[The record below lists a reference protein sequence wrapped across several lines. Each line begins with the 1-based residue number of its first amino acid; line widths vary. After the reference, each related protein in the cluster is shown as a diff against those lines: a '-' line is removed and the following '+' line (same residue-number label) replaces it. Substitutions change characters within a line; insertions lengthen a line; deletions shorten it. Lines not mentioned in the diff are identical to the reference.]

1 MEEIK
6 KKRKVKSL
14 KEQYE
19 DTIKKLEKIKNDIE
33 KQNRKKVLNF
43 FIDIAED
50 KELLEFISLN
60 SKNKDI
66 QNEVFTIIK
75 QKFLGIETP
84 ISEDKEEVNG

>member
-33 KQNRKKVLNF
+33 KQKRKKVLNF